1 MLVSLVNVSYR
12 NLKKTVENQVL
23 EGSDKQCYGID
34 TFVIQ
39 NSTCLWLLRFP
50 CAKTKTQN

>member
-39 NSTCLWLLRFP
+39 NSTCFVIATFP
-50 CAKTKTQN
+50 VC

>member
-12 NLKKTVENQVL
+12 NLKKKTLKIKSQREVN
-23 EGSDKQCYGID
+23 DKRYGIY

-39 NSTCLWLLRFP
+39 NSTCFVIATFP
-50 CAKTKTQN
+50 VC